1 MKQKIIY
8 TVFIVIFTLVSL
20 EILLRIFHIDRTWS
34 ESVGHGYESY
44 YGLTKKSWLYTYTP
58 NSEFDIDNNEFKFHY
73 KTNRLGIRE
82 RDTAYTDTAVN
93 KILCLGDSYT
103 EGLGAPNYSSYPRL
117 LSLILNRQGFNNEV
131 YDGGVAG
138 SDPFYYYILL
148 KQKLLQT
155 KPGYVLATFNS
166 SDIADY
172 VFRGGM
178 ERFKPD
184 GTVVYNKGPWF
195 EKYYSKSYLVRLWV
209 NRICGYK
216 EQNLFVKKSDAD
228 RIYLNAVAQYAELFK
243 QMQALADS
251 NHFKLLV
258 VIQPIAKEVTQ
269 TYTARD
275 KRLNLAFTKM
285 GELLQ
290 QQNVAYINMMQPL
303 KKVLNTDNLYTYS
316 YPVDVHFKPVGYYMF
331 ANELLKAIAG
341 KYPTFFSNN
350 DTLLAPAVNNR

>member
-1 MKQKIIY
+1 MKHRITYIAFII
-8 TVFIVIFTLVSL
+8 VFTLISL
-20 EILLRIFHIDRTWS
+20 EILLRIFHINRTWS

-44 YGLTKKSWLYTYTP
+44 YGVTRSSWLYTYTP

-73 KTNRLGIRE
+73 KTNSLGIRE
-82 RDTAYTDTAVN
+82 RETPYSDTAVN

-103 EGLGAPNYSSYPRL
+103 EGLGAPYDSSYPRL
-117 LSLILNRQGFNNEV
+117 LGLILNRQGFNNEV
-131 YDGGVAG
+131 YDAGIAG

-155 KPGYVLATFNS
+155 KPDYVLATFNS

-184 GTVVYNKGPWF
+184 GTVAYNKGPWF

-209 NRICGYK
+209 NRVCGYK
-216 EQNLFVKKSDAD
+216 EQNLFVKKKDAD
-228 RIYLNAVAQYAELFK
+228 KVYLDAVAKYAELFK
-243 QMQALADS
+243 QMQALAYS

-269 TYTARD
+269 TFTARD
-275 KRLNLAFTKM
+275 KRLNMAFTKM
-285 GELLQ
+285 AELLQ
-290 QQNVAYINMMQPL
+290 QQNVAYINMVPPL
-303 KKVLNTDNLYTYS
+303 KKVLNANNLYTYS
-316 YPVDVHFKPVGYYMF
+316 YPVDVHFKPAGYYLF
-331 ANELLKAIAG
+331 ANELQKAIAL
-341 KYPTFFSNN
+341 KYPAFFSSNH
-350 DTLLAPAVNNR
+350 TLLAPAVNNR